1 MQLGHLRSDSIVG
14 LCLLSVLGVVGL
26 SGLMLLPVLLGAYV
40 DFLSLSETQA
50 GWITS
55 ANLAGIALMSLLV
68 SFQVRHRSLY
78 QIAFWGLIVMLLFD
92 ALSMLSGDLK
102 SLLFLRFMSGLGG
115 GAVQAV
121 VASAIARSAI
131 AGRGYGIYIGFQ
143 FVLPAIAFYL
153 LPAFLERHGLNG
165 LMLLLLGLEL
175 LFLFF
180 SKVLNNYPLPAHS
193 SEHIAGEW
201 RSSDLALL
209 LSKPSILSLLALC
222 FYGIANAGFY
232 AYVER
237 FGLYSGLD
245 NQEVGEV
252 LAIANFL
259 AVAGAA
265 LVYYLGDKHGFL
277 RPLSIG
283 ILIQVLSMLCLLQGA
298 SWAYFFGV
306 LVWSLAWAFSWPFF
320 LSMQASFDRSGS
332 VVAAGQCSNLIGNAM
347 GPLIFSFTLS
357 SDSYV
362 LLIIVAIIF
371 FILSLLPML
380 GVARYL
386 YDGGVKQVNA

>member
-1 MQLGHLRSDSIVG
+1 MQLGQLRSDSIIG

-40 DFLSLSETQA
+40 DFLGFSESHA
-50 GWITS
+50 GWVTS

-78 QIAFWGLIVMLLFD
+78 QIAFWGLILMLLFD
-92 ALSMLSGDLK
+92 ALSMLSGGLK
-102 SLLFLRFMSGLGG
+102 QLLFFRFMSGLGG

-121 VASAIARSAI
+121 VAAAIARSSI

-153 LPAFLERHGLNG
+153 LPAFLQRFGLNG
-165 LMLLLLGLEL
+165 LMVLLLALEL
-175 LFLFF
+175 LFLLFA
-180 SKVLNNYPLPAHS
+180 KVLNSYPLPEQAS
-193 SEHIAGEW
+193 SQLKGTW
-201 RSSDLALL
+201 RSSHLALL
-209 LSKPSILSLLALC
+209 ISKPSLLSLFALC

-237 FGLYSGLD
+237 FGLHSGLA
-245 NQEVGEV
+245 NQQVGDV
-252 LAIANFL
+252 LALANFL

-283 ILIQVLSMLCLLQGA
+283 IFIQVLSMLCLLQGA
-298 SWAYFFGV
+298 GWAYYAGV
-306 LVWSLAWAFSWPFF
+306 IVWSLAWAFSWPFF
-320 LSMQASFDRSGS
+320 LSMQASLDKSGS

-347 GPLIFSFTLS
+347 GPLIFSFALS
-357 SDSYV
+357 ADSYV
-362 LLIIVAIIF
+362 PLITVAIVF

-380 GVARYL
+380 GVAKYL
-386 YDGGVKQVNA
+386 PDGSVEYEKQ